1 MPYLAKEPMFLP
13 LTVSVAREAADGP
26 ADAVPS
32 TSVRGLL
39 RSASEANSAAAD
51 CWTALIA
58 GCHSPARRAL
68 RSRLRELS
76 EATSEYAGT
85 RWWLG
90 PGSVHRRKVDDA
102 ESRISE
108 AVKDSDGA
116 EFAEAFVGYDQAV
129 ATAVVCAHRSRR
141 DYTEAPIG
149 SVAP

>member
-13 LTVSVAREAADGP
+13 LTVSAAQEAAGGP
-26 ADAVPS
+26 KDTVVESS
-32 TSVRGLL
+32 TRGLL
-39 RSASEANSAAAD
+39 HSAVEANSAAAD
-51 CWTALIA
+51 CWVALIA
-58 GCHSPARRAL
+58 GCHSPARRVL

-102 ESRISE
+102 ESRIGE
-108 AVKDSDGA
+108 AVRESDGA

-129 ATAVVCAHRSRR
+129 ATAVVCAHLSRSTRAES
-141 DYTEAPIG
+141 TLG
-149 SVAP
+149 SPAT